1 MVPWPKF
8 GEMMRSNSTIQ
19 IPRSEMNTNQDH
31 TDGTTRRSLLK
42 SIGAGLAMGLTAGN
56 YSALAGA
63 GPNDRIRIGSI
74 GVGGMGIGR
83 LREFMK
89 QPDVTVAA
97 ICDVDQ
103 SHLDRALGE
112 AEKQQGQRP
121 QGFRDFRKLLE
132 LKDLDA
138 VVVATP
144 DHWHALPTIK
154 AFRAGKDVFVEK
166 PLSYSIGEGRA
177 MVRAAQSNKR
187 VSQMGNHIHNDLP
200 NYRRVVEI
208 VRSGMLGKI
217 SRVTCWKTSSLSS
230 KLGNPPDCPP
240 PAELDYDF
248 WLGPAPKR
256 PYNPNRSHGSF
267 RYFWDYSGGV
277 FIDFWAHITDVAYWA
292 LDLKAPKSVSSIG
305 GRFFADDNTEA
316 PDTLDLLYEFPNLDL
331 TWTLNPMGFPGY
343 EHMGGIGCIFQGT
356 DATLVTNY
364 QTHELYVKGKQVT
377 EFKRPEPS
385 IPDSPGHIREF
396 LDAVKS
402 RERTTCDVEYAHRLT
417 KGGLLGNMAFRLG
430 RRLYWDDAHERVIGD
445 SVAGRMVTRRY
456 RKPWKLT

>member
-1 MVPWPKF
+1 
-8 GEMMRSNSTIQ
+8 
-19 IPRSEMNTNQDH
+19 MNTDQDS
-31 TDGTTRRSLLK
+31 TSGTTRRSLLK
-42 SIGAGLAMGLTAGN
+42 GIGAGLAMGLTAAN
-56 YSALAGA
+56 YRALAGV

-74 GVGGMGIGR
+74 GVGGMGTGR

-112 AEKQQGQRP
+112 AEKQQGQKP

-132 LKDLDA
+132 IKDLDA

-144 DHWHALPTIK
+144 DHWHALPTIQAFK
-154 AFRAGKDVFVEK
+154 AGRDVFVEK
-166 PLSYSIGEGRA
+166 PLSYSIGEGRV
-177 MVRAAQSNKR
+177 MVRAAQANKR

-200 NYRRVVEI
+200 NFRRVVEI

-217 SRVTCWKTSSLSS
+217 SRVACWKTSLLSS
-230 KLGNPPDCPP
+230 KLGSPPDSPP
-240 PAELDYDF
+240 PAELDYEF
-248 WLGPAPKR
+248 WLGPAPRR
-256 PYNPNRSHGSF
+256 PYNPNRSHLNY
-267 RYFWDYSGGV
+267 RYFWDYSGGI

-292 LDLKAPKSVSSIG
+292 LDLKAPKSVSTIG
-305 GRFFADDNTEA
+305 GRFFIEDNTET
-316 PDTLDLLYEFPNLDL
+316 PDTLDLLYEFPNMDL
-331 TWTLNPMGFPGY
+331 TWTLNPMAFPGY
-343 EHMGGIGCIFQGT
+343 EPMGGIGCLFQGT
-356 DATLVTNY
+356 EATLVTNY
-364 QTHELYVKGKQVT
+364 QTHELYIKGKKVP

-396 LDAVKS
+396 LNAIKS
-402 RERTTCDVEYAHRLT
+402 RARTTCDVEYGHQLT

-430 RRLYWDDAHERVIGD
+430 RRLYWDDEHEKVIGD